1 MKEKTI
7 WHPATEFPESGAYVL
22 VVYNGRLREQTV
34 NQKILADFFET
45 SHGDHA
51 MAVGHFHPTF
61 GDALDKRTQI
71 PEVKY
76 PKRTRQTNAAIVDQ
90 IGGPIDSWQNVKCWA
105 YGKDIFALIPKPEG
119 KKSK

>member
-34 NQKILADFFET
+34 NQKIMADFFET

-51 MAVGHFHPTF
+51 MTVGHFHPTW
-61 GDALDKRTQI
+61 GAALDKRTHI
-71 PEVKY
+71 PGVKY
-76 PKRTRQTNAAIVDQ
+76 PKRTPQTNAAIVDLV
-90 IGGPIDSWQNVKCWA
+90 GSPVGFWQDVKCWA
-105 YGKDIFALIPKPEG
+105 YGWDVFSLIPKQEG